1 MRILLFVE
9 LVYRH
14 RSAVERFLPRFGC
27 RAIGRGGRIGPV
39 EEIPE
44 DRARVDSEAAQERYV
59 RVPIGSSGHS
69 AQQIPI
75 ADRGR

>member
-1 MRILLFVE
+1 MRIPLFIE

-14 RSAVERFLPRFGC
+14 RSAVERFLPRFGR
-27 RAIGRGGRIGPV
+27 RAIRRGCRIGPI

-59 RVPIGSSGHS
+59 RVPVGSSGHS
-69 AQQIPI
+69 AHQIPV
-75 ADRGR
+75 AD